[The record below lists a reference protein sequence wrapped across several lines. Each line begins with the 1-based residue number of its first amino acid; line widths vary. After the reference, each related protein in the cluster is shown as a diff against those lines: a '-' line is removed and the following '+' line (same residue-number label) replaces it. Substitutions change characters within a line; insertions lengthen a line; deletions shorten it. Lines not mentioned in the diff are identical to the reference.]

1 MKKLHLFFC
10 AGLFCLLLSFKASA
24 QATGP
29 TDYFVGKWNVI
40 VEGTPQG
47 NGKMTITLEREN
59 SKLNGTIIT
68 REGTATTKFS
78 KVEEKEKSV
87 TVFYTTN
94 GYDVYLLMEKKDDDN
109 VTGNMMDMY
118 DARGVRV
125 KDTVVKQ

>member
-1 MKKLHLFFC
+1 MKKLNLFFC
-10 AGLFCLLLSFKASA
+10 AGLFCLLLSFNASA

-29 TDYFVGKWNVI
+29 TDYFVGKWNMV

-59 SKLNGTIIT
+59 GKLNGTIIT

-94 GYDVYLLMEKKDDDN
+94 GYDVYLLMEKKDEDN